1 MKGNT
6 ALKILGLIALASGVY
21 FGVTYL
27 RRRLRGI
34 PISGGEIAKGNVT
47 IEESSD
53 GIYVVETST
62 KDAFYSY
69 KFTGRNMEFPL
80 SQPITKDLIAY
91 DNVAKVQAFLLFSNP
106 NLEMPID
113 GIFGKLTR
121 DAVFDEVDGLN
132 SYGYADVDYISKPIK
147 TETITKEYYNEVVL
161 PELKYFL
168 DNQ

>member
-6 ALKILGLIALASGVY
+6 ALKILGLIALGVGVY

-27 RRRLRGI
+27 KRRLRGV
-34 PISGGEIAKGNVT
+34 PISGREIANGNVT

-62 KDAFYSY
+62 KDKFHSY
-69 KFTGRNMEFPL
+69 KFTGRNMKFPL

-91 DNVAKVQAFLLFSNP
+91 DNVAKLQAFLLFSNP
-106 NLEMPID
+106 DNNMPID

-121 DAVFDEVDGLN
+121 DAVISEVEDFTT
-132 SYGYADVDYISKPIK
+132 YGYENVDYISKPII
-147 TETITKEYYNEVVL
+147 TETVTKEYYDEQVL
-161 PELKYFL
+161 PNLRFFL